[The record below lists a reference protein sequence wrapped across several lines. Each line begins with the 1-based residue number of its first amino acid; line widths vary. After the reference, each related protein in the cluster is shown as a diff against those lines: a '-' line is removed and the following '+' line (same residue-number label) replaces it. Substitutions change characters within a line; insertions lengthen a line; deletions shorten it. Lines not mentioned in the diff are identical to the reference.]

1 MGIIAAVISALSYG
15 IGSTLQ
21 AVAARS
27 EPDVGGVDAR
37 LLVRLAKRWR
47 FVVGLGLDVVG
58 FIAQFIALRTLAVFV
73 VQAVQAGNLAVTAVA
88 AIPLLSVR
96 LKGRE
101 WAAVVAVCVGL
112 TLLAAAAGS
121 EGVDP
126 VRMAVKWWFLGAA
139 AAVAVGGYAAGQV
152 KGRAAPPVLGLFAGL
167 GFGVVAL
174 AARVITSLSV
184 GSMLTNPAT
193 YALLVAGF
201 ASFLFYATGL
211 QRGTVTT
218 VTAAV
223 VVAETLVPSL
233 VGVIVLGDGTRPGLV
248 WLAVLGFVVAI
259 AGALMLARFG
269 ELAPEDEGLRP
280 RCRGAGDVP
289 SDVRHVLGDLP
300 AGGILEGMKLKLDL
314 HEIFNRGR
322 DIDRALRDIM
332 DEAVAKKATLVEII
346 PGKGSGALKKH
357 VLKFLD
363 QKDIKAMY
371 HRVEKDSKNFGR
383 VFVHFRHK

>member
-1 MGIIAAVISALSYG
+1 MGIIAAVISALGYG

-21 AVAARS
+21 AVAARD

-47 FVVGLGLDVVG
+47 FVAGLALDVVG

-88 AIPLLSVR
+88 AIPLLGVR

-101 WAAVVAVCVGL
+101 WAVVAAVCVGL

-126 VRMAVKWWFLGAA
+126 VPRAVKWWFLGAA
-139 AAVAVGGYAAGQV
+139 VGVAIGGYAAGQV

-174 AARVITSLSV
+174 AARVITNLSIGSL
-184 GSMLTNPAT
+184 LTNPAT

-201 ASFLFYATGL
+201 VSFLLYATGL
-211 QRGTVTT
+211 QRGKVTT

-269 ELAPEDEGLRP
+269 EVAPEHEVHDH
-280 RCRGAGDVP
+280 AVTVP
-289 SDVRHVLGDLP
+289 ETSR
-300 AGGILEGMKLKLDL
+300 
-314 HEIFNRGR
+314 
-322 DIDRALRDIM
+322 
-332 DEAVAKKATLVEII
+332 
-346 PGKGSGALKKH
+346 S
-357 VLKFLD
+357 
-363 QKDIKAMY
+363 
-371 HRVEKDSKNFGR
+371 S
-383 VFVHFRHK
+383 

>member
-1 MGIIAAVISALSYG
+1 MGIIAAVISALGYG

-47 FVVGLGLDVVG
+47 FVVGLGLDIVG

-88 AIPLLSVR
+88 AIPLLGVR

-101 WAAVVAVCVGL
+101 WAAVAAVCVGL

-126 VRMAVKWWFLGAA
+126 VRLAVKWWFLGAA
-139 AAVAVGGYAAGQV
+139 VAAAVGGYAAGQV
-152 KGRAAPPVLGLFAGL
+152 KGRAAPVVLGLFAGL

-174 AARVITSLSV
+174 AARVITNLSAGSL
-184 GSMLTNPAT
+184 LTNPAT

-201 ASFLFYATGL
+201 VSFLFYATGL
-211 QRGTVTT
+211 QRGKVTT

-233 VGVIVLGDGTRPGLV
+233 IGVIVLGDGTRSGLV

-269 ELAPEDEGLRP
+269 ELAPEDE
-280 RCRGAGDVP
+280 A
-289 SDVRHVLGDLP
+289 H
-300 AGGILEGMKLKLDL
+300 
-314 HEIFNRGR
+314 HH
-322 DIDRALRDIM
+322 
-332 DEAVAKKATLVEII
+332 AVAVPQTSRAT
-346 PGKGSGALKKH
+346 
-357 VLKFLD
+357 
-363 QKDIKAMY
+363 
-371 HRVEKDSKNFGR
+371 
-383 VFVHFRHK
+383 

>member
-1 MGIIAAVISALSYG
+1 MGIIAAVISALGYG

-37 LLVRLAKRWR
+37 LLVRLAKQWR

-88 AIPLLSVR
+88 AIPLLNVR

-174 AARVITSLSV
+174 AARVITNLSV
-184 GSMLTNPAT
+184 GSLLTNPAT

-269 ELAPEDEGLRP
+269 ELAPEDE
-280 RCRGAGDVP
+280 AHD
-289 SDVRHVLGDLP
+289 H
-300 AGGILEGMKLKLDL
+300 
-314 HEIFNRGR
+314 
-322 DIDRALRDIM
+322 
-332 DEAVAKKATLVEII
+332 AVALPETSRAT
-346 PGKGSGALKKH
+346 
-357 VLKFLD
+357 
-363 QKDIKAMY
+363 
-371 HRVEKDSKNFGR
+371 
-383 VFVHFRHK
+383 